1 MRNPERIPEL
11 LELIHKLWLRD
22 PDLRFNQLI
31 YNLQR
36 EHSHENNGTGKII
49 ERASDGYESVGFD
62 FFSLEDNVF
71 IEFLRA
77 KISNEKN
84 I

>member
-11 LELIHKLWLRD
+11 LELIEKLWLID
-22 PDLRFNQLI
+22 PDLRFNQFI

-36 EHSHENNGTGKII
+36 EYSHKNNGAGKII
-49 ERASDGYESVGFD
+49 ERASDGYESIGYD
-62 FFSLEDNVF
+62 LFSLEDSKF
-71 IEFLRA
+71 IEFLRT